1 MGRSFNAI
9 AYAAAIAAGGVP
21 FAIWPPWPPA
31 ATIEAAAQSVPAP
44 SAVSISVGGV
54 TLRSVKVDLPD
65 SDRDFQGPGADVV
78 NNNCLVCHSAGMVLT
93 QPRLPRAVWQA
104 EVDKMRSTYKAPIAA
119 EDVPAIVEY
128 LAKLPD

>member
-1 MGRSFNAI
+1 
-9 AYAAAIAAGGVP
+9 
-21 FAIWPPWPPA
+21 
-31 ATIEAAAQSVPAP
+31 
-44 SAVSISVGGV
+44 
-54 TLRSVKVDLPD
+54 
-65 SDRDFQGPGADVV
+65 V